1 MWVNALDDRGKPRRH
16 VPCHLLVFKH
26 RLLVFERL
34 PDAEK
39 PSKRKGPSSITP
51 LPRFSF
57 VALAPL
63 AACTAVP
70 GLDKRVPAVGPSAN
84 AISWTLYHLQRPGQ
98 QQQQGGEQQG
108 FAGGVGGWQQ
118 TAVAWGLAPEDGS
131 SQPLL
136 HHPPHEEKTQ
146 QQLQVHEGKGRR
158 HERKRSGQDV
168 FADAQESG
176 AKSDDEGGRAGSRSP
191 RLLRRPSLSGM
202 KRSKRATL
210 ASTCMV
216 VEDEATGL
224 PQHVYCFSMEH
235 DAAKT
240 TMVQKVTGLIAQS
253 ARTLH

>member
-1 MWVNALDDRGKPRRH
+1 M
-16 VPCHLLVFKH
+16 
-26 RLLVFERL
+26 
-34 PDAEK
+34 
-39 PSKRKGPSSITP
+39 
-51 LPRFSF
+51 
-57 VALAPL
+57 
-63 AACTAVP
+63 
-70 GLDKRVPAVGPSAN
+70 RV
-84 AISWTLYHLQRPGQ
+84 
-98 QQQQGGEQQG
+98 
-108 FAGGVGGWQQ
+108 
-118 TAVAWGLAPEDGS
+118 
-131 SQPLL
+131 PLL